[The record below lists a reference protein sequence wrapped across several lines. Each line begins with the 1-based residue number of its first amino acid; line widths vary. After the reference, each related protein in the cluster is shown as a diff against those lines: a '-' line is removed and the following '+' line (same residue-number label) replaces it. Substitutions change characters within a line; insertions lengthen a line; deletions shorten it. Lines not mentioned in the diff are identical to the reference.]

1 MKLSRIFEILGG
13 PTGRHIQSGGGKTGT
28 RRVISML
35 TWVCFEEPGCEPSCV
50 ARNPAV
56 MDFPAITDNGLWT
69 IEPCRRHAA
78 LFENEDLG

>member
-1 MKLSRIFEILGG
+1 
-13 PTGRHIQSGGGKTGT
+13 
-28 RRVISML
+28 ML